1 MATAPHPPWDE
12 RSYGTDL
19 SDALGGI
26 FSREELDSFYSFARR
41 VIFYRTHCLHI
52 VIASEAKQSF
62 APLVEKWIASSLTLP
77 CANASRLSQQ

>member
-26 FSREELDSFYSFARR
+26 FSREELDSFY
-41 VIFYRTHCLHI
+41 
-52 VIASEAKQSF
+52 
-62 APLVEKWIASSLTLP
+62 
-77 CANASRLSQQ
+77 